1 MSNASKRV
9 AIVGSGTIGK
19 ILEGFLQADHQ
30 ITMVNRQ
37 TFSNTQWQ
45 DFAIV
50 CLAIKPQDFKL
61 LTTLPLDQA
70 LVISVMTGI
79 TTTTLMQITQSAK
92 VIRTMPNTPIKIG
105 LGMTAWC
112 KTPAVTQAETDWF
125 QTVFSKVSTLLDVID
140 DDGIDKATAI
150 SASGPGFIFAMIEQ
164 YSTAA
169 QALGLTKEQA
179 ELLVIETFFGA
190 ATLLKQSGLSAA
202 TLREQ
207 VTSKGGTTAAGL
219 AAMGSD
225 NQWLEVLQAAYQRA
239 QELSQ

>member
-1 MSNASKRV
+1 MSKRL

-19 ILEGFLQADHQ
+19 ILEGFLQADHH

-37 TFSNTQWQ
+37 TFSATQWQ
-45 DFAIV
+45 DFDIV
-50 CLAIKPQDFKL
+50 CLTIKPQDFKL
-61 LTTLPLDQA
+61 LTALPLNQA
-70 LVISVMTGI
+70 LIVSVMTGI

-112 KTPAVTQAETDWF
+112 KTPAVTQTETDWF
-125 QTVFSKVSTLLDVID
+125 QTAFSKVSKLVDVLD

-179 ELLVIETFFGA
+179 ELLVVETFFGA

-202 TLREQ
+202 ELRQQ

-219 AAMGSD
+219 TVMQTA
-225 NQWLEVLQAAYQRA
+225 NQWIPVLQAAYQRA
-239 QELSQ
+239 KELSQ